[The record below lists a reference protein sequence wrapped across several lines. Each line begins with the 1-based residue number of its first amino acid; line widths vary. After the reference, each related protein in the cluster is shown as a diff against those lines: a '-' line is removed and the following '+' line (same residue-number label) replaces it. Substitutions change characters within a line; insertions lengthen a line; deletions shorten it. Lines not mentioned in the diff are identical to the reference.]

1 MSVAPIEITGLA
13 KRFGTVDAVTDATFS
28 AAPGRVTG
36 FLGPNGAGKST
47 TLRMLLGLIRPSE
60 GTALILGKHYRD
72 HRRPARL
79 VGAVL
84 DIAGAHPRTTARQH
98 LRTYSALSGL
108 SSKRVDA
115 VLDETGVA
123 EFADRRIGTFSTGM
137 RQRLS
142 LATAL
147 LGDPEILVL
156 DEPSNG
162 LDPVGIVWLRTF
174 LRTFAATGRTVLLSS
189 HVLGEVEQTADDM
202 VLIDRGRVTRTWPL
216 SELRSNGDSLED
228 VFLRATQEGAPL

>member
-1 MSVAPIEITGLA
+1 MSAAPIEVRGLA
-13 KRFGTVDAVTDATFS
+13 KRFGAADAVTDATFG

-47 TLRMLLGLIRPSE
+47 TLRVLLGLIRPSQ
-60 GTALILGKHYRD
+60 GTALILGKRYQD

-98 LRTYSALSGL
+98 LRTYSAISGL

-115 VLDETGVA
+115 VLDETGAVA
-123 EFADRRIGTFSTGM
+123 FADRRIGTFSTGM
-137 RQRLS
+137 LQRLS

-162 LDPVGIVWLRTF
+162 MDPAGIVWLRTF
-174 LRTFAATGRTVLLSS
+174 LRTFAASGRTVLLSS
-189 HVLGEVEQTADDM
+189 HALGEVEQTADDV
-202 VLIDRGRVTRTWPL
+202 VLISRGRVTRTGPL
-216 SELRSNGDSLED
+216 CELRSNGESLED
-228 VFLRATQEGAPL
+228 VFLRATHEGAPL